1 MHPFVNPGRRVIF
14 WWSPKCGCTTVKSI
28 MLESMVFDHVS
39 SVMDADEA
47 SVRAAFWS
55 AIGGG
60 PPSDTLGRMVSDFLK
75 ARYVQSIH
83 CYIAGSMKR
92 LGLGEAASMRNILFV
107 RDPLKRFVSG
117 VVDKHIEGEFSFLFR
132 PSSFLDAA
140 RRMHLLEKHH
150 FTPQAAGAYIAE
162 LEYERTFDVE
172 SIDYEYL
179 SGLLGMKVE
188 PRRLNVKSYESPC
201 VPGMSFGYDDIAKMK
216 AARTLPRYECFYDDE
231 SLSVVSGFYAADF
244 GLMQRCWRP

>member
-1 MHPFVNPGRRVIF
+1 
-14 WWSPKCGCTTVKSI
+14 

-55 AIGGG
+55 AIHGSQ
-60 PPSDTLGRMVSDFLK
+60 PPDRLGRMVSHFLG
-75 ARYVQSIH
+75 ANSVRSVH
-83 CYIAGSMKR
+83 CEIAGSRKR
-92 LGLGEAASMRNILFV
+92 LGLGEAASMRNVLFV

-117 VVDKHIEGEFSFLFR
+117 VVDKHFEGEFSSLFR

-140 RRMHLLEKHH
+140 RRMRLLEGHH
-150 FTPQAAGAYIAE
+150 FAPQAGGAYIAE
-162 LEYERTFDVE
+162 LEYDRVFDVE

-179 SGLLGMKVE
+179 SGLLGMRVE

-201 VPGMSFGYDDIAKMK
+201 ASGMSFGYDDIAKMK
-216 AARTLPRYECFYDDE
+216 ADRTLPGHECFYDDE
-231 SLSVVSGFYAADF
+231 SRSIVSGFYAADF
-244 GLMQRCWRP
+244 GLMRRCWRP